1 MADQSDLSS
10 RAILGMYY
18 VRQNQDTGAGWIDKI
33 SNLFTSDQE
42 SETYKWMGMSPVYRE
57 WVAGRQAKAYLGQ
70 GLTLTNMHYEAT
82 IEFAKKDVRRDKTG
96 QIRARMEEF
105 SDRERAHW
113 ASLLSTLIVDGEADN
128 AYDGKTFFA
137 TDHEEGDS
145 TSQDNDIVVDI
156 SAMPADQAGSITAPG
171 VGEMQWAIVKGIT
184 QIMGFKDDQGEP
196 MNEGASGF
204 LVLVPPSLYMPAV
217 AAMSTLNNSG
227 PQESVN
233 PNMLRTTSV
242 AVEMNTRLSAWT
254 DQFVVFRTDSAIK
267 PLIRQQEQPPE
278 LKAKAEGSEF
288 EFDNDA
294 WQFGVDTWRTVG
306 YGFWQYS
313 CLVDMD

>member
-18 VRQNQDTGAGWIDKI
+18 VRQSEDAGANWIDKI
-33 SNLFTSDQE
+33 SNMFTSDQE

-57 WVAGRQAKAYLGQ
+57 WVAGRQAKAYRGQ
-70 GLTLTNMHYEAT
+70 GQTLTNVHYEAT

-96 QIRARMEEF
+96 QIRARMAEF
-105 SDRERAHW
+105 ADREKAHW
-113 ASLLSTLIVDGEADN
+113 ASLLSTLIVDGESDS
-128 AYDGKTFFA
+128 AYDGNSYFHTA
-137 TDHEEGDS
+137 RTEGDS
-145 TSQDNDIVVDI
+145 GSQDNDIVVDI
-156 SAMPADQAGSITAPG
+156 SGFPADQAGVVTAPG

-184 QIMGFKDDQGEP
+184 QIMAFKDDQGQP
-196 MNEGASGF
+196 MNESASQF
-204 LVLVPPSLYMPAV
+204 LVLTPPSLYMPAV
-217 AAMSTLNNSG
+217 AALSDLNSNG

-233 PNMLRTTSV
+233 PNMIKGLTVDV
-242 AVEMNTRLSAWT
+242 AMNTRLSAWT

-306 YGFWQYS
+306 YGMWQYA